1 MFLPPRL
8 TNREKKAL
16 SYFLSA
22 LKKLGFPADTEEV
35 YRTSERYIVVPVDM
49 PDDRTT
55 SIRLSE
61 KMAKVSTDVLEKTG
75 CYIIL
80 TQRIP
85 TRSGL

>member
-1 MFLPPRL
+1 MFLPPRF

-16 SYFLSA
+16 SYFLTA
-22 LKKLGFPADTEEV
+22 LKKLGLSADMEEV
-35 YRTSERYIVVPVDM
+35 YRTAEDYIVVPVDI
-49 PDDRTT
+49 PDDRTA

-85 TRSGL
+85 TRLG

>member
-8 TNREKKAL
+8 TNREKKAI
-16 SYFLSA
+16 SCFRTA
-22 LKKLGFPADTEEV
+22 LKRLSFSADMEEV
-35 YRTSERYIVVPVDM
+35 YRTSEGYIVVPVDM

-75 CYIIL
+75 CYVIL